1 MNASQIYIAISIVV
15 LALIVILV
23 FIVNRK
29 RKEKRLSKLAGLSFA
44 FIIAG
49 IVFGDDRLVGYSLMG
64 FGVILAII
72 DIIEKRTHRGA

>member
-15 LALIVILV
+15 LALIAILV
-23 FIVNRK
+23 FFVGKNK
-29 RKEKRLSKLAGLSFA
+29 KEKKLSKLAGLSFA

-49 IVFGDDRLVGYSLMG
+49 IVFGEDRLLGYSLMG

-72 DIIEKRTHRGA
+72 DIIKKMTNR

>member
-15 LALIVILV
+15 LALIAILV
-23 FIVNRK
+23 FFIGKNK
-29 RKEKRLSKLAGLSFA
+29 KEKKLSKLAGLSFA

-49 IVFGDDRLVGYSLMG
+49 IVFGEDRFLGYSLMG

-72 DIIEKRTHRGA
+72 DIIKKMTNR

>member
-15 LALIVILV
+15 LALIAILV
-23 FIVNRK
+23 FFVGKNKKIK
-29 RKEKRLSKLAGLSFA
+29 KLSKLAGLSFA

-49 IVFGDDRLVGYSLMG
+49 IVFGEDRLLGYSLMG

-72 DIIEKRTHRGA
+72 DIIKKMTNR

>member
-15 LALIVILV
+15 LALIAILV
-23 FIVNRK
+23 FFIGKNK
-29 RKEKRLSKLAGLSFA
+29 KEKKLSKLASLSFA

-49 IVFGDDRLVGYSLMG
+49 IVFGEDRLLGYSLMG

-72 DIIEKRTHRGA
+72 DIIKK

>member
-15 LALIVILV
+15 LALIAILV
-23 FIVNRK
+23 FFVGKNK
-29 RKEKRLSKLAGLSFA
+29 KEKKLSKLAGLSFA

-49 IVFGDDRLVGYSLMG
+49 IVFGEDRLLGYSLMG

-72 DIIEKRTHRGA
+72 DIIKK